1 MRKMDKPELSVAL
14 LEISEFVAMANKFGI
29 DVGESDTILITNLRT
44 MTELMR
50 RVLEIENNLGR

>member
-1 MRKMDKPELSVAL
+1 MDKPELSVAV

-29 DVGESDTILITNLRT
+29 DVGENDTILITNLRT

>member
-1 MRKMDKPELSVAL
+1 MDKPELSVAL